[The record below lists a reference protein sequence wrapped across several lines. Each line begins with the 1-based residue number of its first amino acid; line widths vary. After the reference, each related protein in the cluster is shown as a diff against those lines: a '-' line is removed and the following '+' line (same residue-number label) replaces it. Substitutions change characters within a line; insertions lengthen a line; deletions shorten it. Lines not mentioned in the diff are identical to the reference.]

1 MPTARLETPRQ
12 NMSTAEMGRYLQRL
26 VKDLEYLLNNL
37 DSANVGRQGF
47 MAAQVSDFGS
57 QTVKA
62 FKGEFE
68 KARAGKVD
76 AQYISALVAQIASAD
91 IDYANIDAAK
101 IKNLTA
107 VVLRAISGEFDS
119 LASGSVDTYELTAN
133 LGRLIQVEAEKV
145 QADEAAVS
153 ILNSAINFSINLW
166 ANMAGIDMLTVK
178 DMTADRAIIRQGT
191 AGELYIDSLVLTDGN
206 AARMSIGK
214 LLMQDEETGEWYRIT
229 VSDDGVSAVRE
240 RAMVTDTN
248 INDNSVSGG
257 KIVDGTINAR
267 KIAAETL
274 MANEAFLTNL
284 VGGLAR
290 FGSLT
295 ANEAMVQQLTAA
307 LIRANESLRIVV
319 EQGPGAIEGL
329 QKYFDFSDGVKIS
342 AEGSNFWS
350 KWTETQLGFWQSA
363 QLVAYIS
370 GGMFQADKMR
380 TNKAHEIGS
389 WQLAQSADG
398 GMTIK
403 WIGGEA

>member
-1 MPTARLETPRQ
+1 MPVARLEMPRMG
-12 NMSTAEMGRYLQRL
+12 MSTQEMNKFLQRL

-37 DSANVGRQGF
+37 DAANVGRSGF

-101 IKNLTA
+101 IKNLAA
-107 VVLRAISGEFDS
+107 VVIRAISGEFES
-119 LASGSVDTYELTAN
+119 LASGSVDTFELSAN

-166 ANMAGIDMLTVK
+166 TQMAGIDMLTVK
-178 DMTADRAIIRQGT
+178 DMAADRAVIRQGT

-214 LLMQDEETGEWYRIT
+214 LLMQDEESGEWYRIT
-229 VSDDGVSAVRE
+229 VDEDGVSATRE
-240 RAMVTDTN
+240 RAFVTDTN
-248 INDNSVSGG
+248 VEDNSLAGG
-257 KIVDGTINAR
+257 KIMDGTMNVR
-267 KIAAETL
+267 KLAAETI
-274 MANEAFLTNL
+274 MGNEAFLTQL
-284 VGGLAR
+284 VAGMAN

-295 ANEAMVQQLTAA
+295 ANEAMVQQLTTA
-307 LIRANESLRIVV
+307 LIRANEALRIVI

-380 TNKAHEIGS
+380 TNKTHEIGS
-389 WQLAQSADG
+389 WQLGQAADG
-398 GMTIK
+398 GMTVK
-403 WIGGEA
+403 WIGGE

>member
-248 INDNSVSGG
+248 IGDNSLSGS
-257 KIVDGTINAR
+257 KIVEGSMTVGKLNASSLQGNQAFLVELVAAIAKFGT
-267 KIAAETL
+267 L
-274 MANEAFLTNL
+274 FANEAIL
-284 VGGLAR
+284 
-290 FGSLT
+290 
-295 ANEAMVQQLTAA
+295 EQLKTT
-307 LIRANESLRIVV
+307 LIQSDYLRIII
-319 EQGPGAIEGL
+319 EQTPGMLEGL
-329 QKYFDFSDGVKIS
+329 NKYFDFADGLKIS
-342 AEGSNFWS
+342 ADGSNFSS
-350 KWTETQLGFWQSA
+350 KWTEEMLGFYQSA
-363 QLVAYIS
+363 KLVAYIS
-370 GGMFQADKMR
+370 NNMFHADRIQANLSNGIGDWQWSAA
-380 TNKAHEIGS
+380 KANH
-389 WQLAQSADG
+389 LTLRRA
-398 GMTIK
+398 
-403 WIGGEA
+403 